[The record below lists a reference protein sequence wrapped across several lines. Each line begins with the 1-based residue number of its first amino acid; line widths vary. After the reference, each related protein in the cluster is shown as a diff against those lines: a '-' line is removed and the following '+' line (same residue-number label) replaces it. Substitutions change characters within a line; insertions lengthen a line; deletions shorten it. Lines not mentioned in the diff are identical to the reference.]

1 MAMKEGM
8 TMNINRKTLTLVLGV
23 LLAVLALAG
32 CAPSVKVEAVQGSDR
47 EAVLAYSEP
56 MVENLLA
63 GMNAADYA
71 VFSRD
76 FDEMM
81 LKAIPEKA
89 FANLLA
95 GTTGKVGAYA
105 SRAVDRVDKVG
116 ENYRV
121 VYKARFAGDENVQML
136 VSFGGAEPHKI
147 AGLFFTSD
155 KMK

>member
-1 MAMKEGM
+1 
-8 TMNINRKTLTLVLGV
+8 MNTYRKTLVLVVGVVLAALVL
-23 LLAVLALAG
+23 AA
-32 CAPSVKVEAVQGSDR
+32 CAPSVKVEALQGADR

-76 FDEMM
+76 FDEAM

-95 GTTGKVGAYA
+95 GTTGKVSAYV
-105 SRAVDRVDKVG
+105 SRVVDRVEKVG

-121 VYKARFAGDENVQML
+121 IYKAKFTGDENVQML
-136 VSFGGAEPHKI
+136 VSFDGAEPHKI

>member
-1 MAMKEGM
+1 
-8 TMNINRKTLTLVLGV
+8 MNTYRKTLYLVLGV
-23 LLAVLALAG
+23 ALVALALAA
-32 CAPSVKVEAVQGSDR
+32 CTPSVKVEALQGSDR
-47 EAVLAYSEP
+47 DAVLAYSEP

-76 FDEMM
+76 FDEAM

-95 GTTGKVGAYA
+95 GTTGKIGAYA
-105 SRAVDRVDKVG
+105 SRAVDRVEKVG

-121 VYKARFAGDENVQML
+121 IYKAKFAGDENVQVL